1 MLSVASYYDYAE
13 CHYVQCRYA
22 EYHRTLLTLS
32 TDIFKA
38 CQGWGTNP
46 RSLCVSHTIS
56 HYSAKPLWLPFAM
69 YRLKLID
76 IVNKYTYHVM
86 ISINYG
92 YSLSLN
98 NL

>member
-1 MLSVASYYDYAE
+1 MLSVASYYDYIVNHCAK
-13 CHYVQCRYA
+13 CRYA
-22 EYHRTLLTLS
+22 ECRGTLLMLS

-38 CQGWGTNP
+38 CQGWETNP

-56 HYSAKPLWLPFAM
+56 HSSAKPLWLPFAM

-76 IVNKYTYHVM
+76 IVNKYTYHAM
-86 ISINYG
+86 IPINYG